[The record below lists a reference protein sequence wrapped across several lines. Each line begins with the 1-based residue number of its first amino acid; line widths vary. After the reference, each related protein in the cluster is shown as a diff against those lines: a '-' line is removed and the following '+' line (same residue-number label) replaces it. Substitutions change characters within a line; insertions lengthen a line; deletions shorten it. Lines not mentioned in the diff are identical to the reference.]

1 MVLSSFKLDR
11 LGFRSYLHVWSLS
24 LLVYLH
30 LWNQNVGRVFR
41 YFCLGQSQNFQKAVT
56 LLIIIK
62 VMSITITRI
71 RIQDDHLSWVVQ
83 THYSDR
89 AGKPTQL
96 NTTVPD
102 LTLYTILDTLYFIH
116 NVHRVNTLLQCILYT
131 LALTKVQIALRQS
144 HTDSLYFCHHHH
156 HPTTAIIIITSGDS
170 PLDSGQPMRPIRKLI
185 SLPEFCNNCCCCVII
200 ATLSQLPG
208 NVPSFLSFT
217 EKLFRSI
224 EVMNLAV
231 P

>member
-62 VMSITITRI
+62 VMSITITITRI

-116 NVHRVNTLLQCILYT
+116 NVHRVTFTIYTLYT
-131 LALTKVQIALRQS
+131 GPDQS
-144 HTDSLYFCHHHH
+144 ADSLASISHRFFVLLPSSPPPHHRHH
-156 HPTTAIIIITSGDS
+156 NHHQWWFTTRS
-170 PLDSGQPMRPIRKLI
+170 RPAYAAYTKTHFPARVL
-185 SLPEFCNNCCCCVII
+185 
-200 ATLSQLPG
+200 
-208 NVPSFLSFT
+208 
-217 EKLFRSI
+217 
-224 EVMNLAV
+224 
-231 P
+231 